1 MTKITRK
8 YKLRKNVF
16 GLLSS
21 LCVFGP
27 FIGFGGYAF
36 TMATMSQKLSFS
48 VLAIVALVL
57 GLLNILF
64 KYHFRCMVW
73 LLLIGCYIC
82 LKEVTVLLII
92 LAGTSALDDFVFS
105 PIHKA
110 SERDYQ
116 INKQIDRRGLN
127 G

>member
-1 MTKITRK
+1 MTRTTRK
-8 YKLRKNVF
+8 YRIRKNVF
-16 GLLSS
+16 GVLSS

-27 FIGFGGYAF
+27 FIGFGIYAF
-36 TMATMSQKLSFS
+36 TVASMTEKLSFS

-82 LKEVTVLLII
+82 LKEITVLLVI
-92 LAGTSALDDFVFS
+92 LASTSALDDFVFS

-116 INKQIDRRGLN
+116 INRQIDRRGID